1 MGNAMG
7 VTADKLERAGDSDW
21 VERLG
26 RFGLVA
32 KGISFGL
39 VGVLAILLAAGVGGA
54 ATDREGAFRLLAKD
68 WYGVVIL
75 VGLGLGFAAYALW
88 RFAQALLDRDDEG
101 KDFAGLGKRAGAL
114 AKGIFYAGLSWI
126 AFSLIAGPR
135 GESRD
140 EPQQTA
146 RVFEYPLGRW
156 LVFAFGIGLI
166 GYGLWNGYRSI
177 TGTFQKHMKT
187 AEMKE
192 EVRPI
197 VKVAGFAGH
206 VARMVLFTMVGFF
219 LAKAAWDYDP
229 SKAIGIDEALAKLAH
244 ADYGRLWLALAAAG
258 LFAYGLFSV
267 LQARYRDI

>member
-1 MGNAMG
+1 VG

-32 KGISFGL
+32 KGVSFGL
-39 VGVLAILLAAGVGGA
+39 VGVLAILVAAGEGGA
-54 ATDREGAFRLLAKD
+54 ATDRQGALRLLAKE

-75 VGLGLGFAAYALW
+75 VLLGLGFAAYALW
-88 RFAQALLDRDDEG
+88 RFAQAFLDRDDEG
-101 KDFAGLGKRAGAL
+101 NDFEGLGKRVGAFG
-114 AKGIFYAGLSWI
+114 KGVFYAGLAWI
-126 AFSLIAGPR
+126 AFSLIAAPR
-135 GESRD
+135 GESRS

-166 GYGLWNGYRSI
+166 GYGLWNGYRSL
-177 TGTFQKHMKT
+177 TGKFQKHMKT
-187 AEMKE
+187 SEMNE

-197 VKVAGFAGH
+197 VKLAGFAGH
-206 VARMVLFTMVGFF
+206 IARMVLFVMVGFF
-219 LAKAAWDYDP
+219 LAKAAWQVDP
-229 SKAIGIDEALAKLAH
+229 SNAIGIDEALSKLAH
-244 ADYGRLWLALAAAG
+244 AEYGRLWLGLAAFG
-258 LFAYGLFSV
+258 LFCYGLFSV